1 MTIYNHCAL
10 RVTIGRRHGNVIIK
24 SPIVMSDV
32 TPMVIQH
39 DVELFEKYRSGPA
52 ICEKIKQGGGERPK
66 DLIR

>member
-1 MTIYNHCAL
+1 
-10 RVTIGRRHGNVIIK
+10 
-24 SPIVMSDV
+24 MSDV